1 MVKII
6 LKQILA
12 GIRDIYT
19 MCIYVSAGK
28 LYSNKLDTLKKKKI
42 IRKLLYRDI
51 LPAHLNL
58 VDSNIVVSLETIP
71 HLIFYIVNVKASIH
85 AF

>member
-28 LYSNKLDTLKKKKI
+28 LYSNKLDTLKKKK
-42 IRKLLYRDI
+42 LLESCYT
-51 LPAHLNL
+51 
-58 VDSNIVVSLETIP
+58 ETYCL
-71 HLIFYIVNVKASIH
+71 LI
-85 AF
+85 